1 MKTNLKS
8 IVSLV
13 ALVVLVSACKLG
25 TSKEDDP
32 TPSGGSNSF
41 AATVDG
47 KSWKANT
54 ASGGVAIVGGLLTI
68 VGKIDDANEISIQMV
83 GKDIQT
89 GVDYL
94 FEIPANETNKNAN
107 LLYKRQNNPL
117 FAKSG
122 KVRFSTFTNKK
133 IEGTFDAQVSD
144 FINANAEIQSGTF
157 VINL

>member
-13 ALVVLVSACKLG
+13 ALVVLVSGCKLG

-32 TPSGGSNSF
+32 TPSGNSNSF

-47 KSWKANT
+47 QSWKATT
-54 ASGGVAIVGGLLTI
+54 AAGGVAVVGGLLTI
-68 VGKIDDANEISIQMV
+68 AGKIDDANEISIQMV

-107 LLYKRQNNPL
+107 LAFKRQNSPL

-133 IEGTFDAQVSD
+133 IEGTFDAQVTD
-144 FINANAEIQSGTF
+144 FLNANAVIQSGTF

>member
-1 MKTNLKS
+1 MKTN
-8 IVSLV
+8 SLIMLSLLAIV
-13 ALVVLVSACKLG
+13 ALFSACKST
-25 TSKEDDP
+25 TSGEDDP
-32 TPSGGSNSF
+32 TPSGTNAF
-41 AATVDG
+41 TATVDG

-54 ASGGVAIVGGLLTI
+54 ASGGVAVVGGLLTI

-107 LLYKRQNNPL
+107 LLYKRQNSPL

-122 KVRFSTFTNKK
+122 KVRFTTFTNKK

-144 FINANAEIQSGTF
+144 FVNANAEIQSGTF

>member
-1 MKTNLKS
+1 MKTN
-8 IVSLV
+8 SLIMLSLLAIV
-13 ALVVLVSACKLG
+13 ALFSACKST
-25 TSKEDDP
+25 TSDENDP
-32 TPSGGSNSF
+32 TPSGTNAF
-41 AATVDG
+41 TATVDG

-54 ASGGVAIVGGLLTI
+54 ASGGVAVVGGLLTI

-107 LLYKRQNNPL
+107 LLYKRQNSPL

-122 KVRFSTFTNKK
+122 KVRFTTFTNKK

-144 FINANAEIQSGTF
+144 FVNANAEIQSGTF